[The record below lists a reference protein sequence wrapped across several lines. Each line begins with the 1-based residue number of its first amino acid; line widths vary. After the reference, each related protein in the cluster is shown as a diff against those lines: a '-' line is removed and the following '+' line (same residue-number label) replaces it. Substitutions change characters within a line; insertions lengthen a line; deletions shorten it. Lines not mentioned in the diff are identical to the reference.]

1 MITARLYLRNPKEEK
16 SGVYYEIR
24 VDGEKVRISTE
35 VQVPTMYWD
44 AKARTIKKGC
54 PDFVFLSQKLS
65 SFNAIASKQVLIADA
80 TGLSASVLKRN
91 ILVALGRVSE
101 ENEDA
106 QLLPFY
112 KWWSQHAFGV
122 HNPTRSNYYNYRTL
136 EAYLTM
142 KNKKKLQFSEVDY
155 NFYIEYRTY
164 LEITKNYKPNT
175 VATHFRDLKT
185 VMNEAKIRGKHNSD
199 AFQVIRCKFV
209 DVDTIYLSVDEI
221 NTLYR
226 FPLSGGEERVRDLF
240 VLGCHTAMRFQDYST
255 LSLSVIS
262 NNRIT
267 VKTKKTSETVIIP
280 AHPRV
285 IEILNKWGGKAP
297 FMEQSYVTRVI
308 KDICKR
314 TGCFNQMVP
323 IKKGKAIE
331 YIEKYKLVSPHT
343 ARRSGATNMYI
354 AGIPAQSIMKITGH
368 QTEQSFMKY
377 LRITKEENANLL
389 ASNPFFNE

>member
-1 MITARLYLRNPKEEK
+1 MITARLYLRNPKEK

-101 ENEDA
+101 DNEDA
-106 QLLPFY
+106 ELLPFY
-112 KWWSQHAFGV
+112 KWWAQHAFGV
-122 HNPTRSNYYNYRTL
+122 HNPTRSNYFSYRIL
-136 EAYLTM
+136 EGYLTM

-164 LEITKNYKPNT
+164 LEITRNYKPNT
-175 VATHFRDLKT
+175 VATHLRDLKT

-199 AFQVIRCKFV
+199 AFQVIKCKFV
-209 DVDTIYLSVDEI
+209 DVDTVYLSVDEI

-240 VLGCHTAMRFQDYST
+240 VLGCHTAMRFQDYSM

-297 FMEQSYVTRVI
+297 FMEQSYVTKVI

-314 TGCFNQMVP
+314 TGCFSQMVP
-323 IKKGKAIE
+323 IKRGKTIE
-331 YIEKYKLVSPHT
+331 YVEKYKLVSPHT
-343 ARRSGATNMYI
+343 ARRSGATNMYL